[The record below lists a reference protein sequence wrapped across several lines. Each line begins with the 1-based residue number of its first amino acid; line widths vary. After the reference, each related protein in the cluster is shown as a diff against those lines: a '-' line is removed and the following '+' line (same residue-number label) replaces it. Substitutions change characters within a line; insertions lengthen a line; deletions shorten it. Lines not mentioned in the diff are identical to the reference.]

1 MGLPWNQVFLC
12 SLCLLWK
19 DRNLCVFKHK
29 NPNPNLSR
37 EIVDQAS
44 EFFFCV
50 NNALVTKRMIVKNTR
65 WEKPRARWLTLNCDG
80 SAVSTVGS
88 AGGDGLVKDEN
99 GEWVMG
105 FARRIGNAS
114 NYLVELWALRDGLQ
128 LCLQIHA
135 QTVVIELDVKAIVDA
150 FNSPTVSN
158 SVVSSIM
165 DECRYLATRIP

>member
-1 MGLPWNQVFLC
+1 MFLF
-12 SLCLLWK
+12 SLWLLWK

-29 NPNPNLSR
+29 NPNPNLNR
-37 EIVDQAS
+37 QIVNRAS
-44 EFFFCV
+44 EFFFCAS
-50 NNALVTKRMIVKNTR
+50 NALVTKRMIVKNIR
-65 WEKPRARWLTLNCDG
+65 WEKLRAGWLTLNFDG
-80 SAVSTVGS
+80 SVASTVGP
-88 AGGDGLVKDEN
+88 AGGGGLVRDEN